1 MQWLNYHHLKLFWMV
16 AREGSVTRASQRLRL
31 AQPTVSAQLRTFE
44 RDLGETLLEKR
55 GRNLVLTE
63 AGRNVLQYA
72 EEIFA
77 LGQELHE
84 SVKGRAAPHA
94 VSLSVGVADAV
105 PKLVAYRLLRPALS
119 QNQQLRL
126 ECREG
131 RHEQLL
137 SALSVHELDAVLSD
151 SPLPAGSG
159 FRAYSHLLGECTVSV
174 FGTVE
179 LVRRYKRSFPKSL
192 TGAPLLAPLA
202 NSPLR
207 RSLGFWL
214 EDAGIQ
220 PNVVGEFED
229 SALLKTFGRH
239 GVGLFV
245 APTIIADEIESM
257 YQVKSLG
264 AIAAVKER
272 FYVISPER
280 RIKHPGVV
288 AITQAARQEL
298 FS

>member
-1 MQWLNYHHLKLFWMV
+1 MDWINYHHLKLFWMV
-16 AREGSVTRASQRLRL
+16 AKEGSVTRASQRLRL

-63 AGRNVLQYA
+63 DGRNVLQYA

-77 LGQELHE
+77 LGQELRE
-84 SVKGRAAPHA
+84 SVKRRAAPQA
-94 VSLSVGVADAV
+94 VSLAVGIADAV
-105 PKLVAYRLLRPALS
+105 PKLVAYRLLKPALA
-119 QNQQLRL
+119 QGRELRL

-131 RHEQLL
+131 RHDQLL
-137 SALSVHELDAVLSD
+137 SALSVHELDLVLSD
-151 SPLPAGSG
+151 APLPAGSG
-159 FRAYSHLLGECTVSV
+159 FRAYSHLLGECSMTV
-174 FGTVE
+174 FGTAE
-179 LVRRYKRSFPKSL
+179 LARRYKRSFPQSL
-192 TGAPLLAPLA
+192 TDAPLLVPLSS
-202 NSPLR
+202 SPLR

-214 EDAGIQ
+214 EDAGIR
-220 PNVVGEFED
+220 PKIVGEFED
-229 SALLKTFGRH
+229 SALLKTFGRQ

-245 APTIIADEIESM
+245 APSIIAGEIEAM
-257 YQVKSLG
+257 YQVKPIGS
-264 AIAAVKER
+264 IAAVTER

>member
-1 MQWLNYHHLKLFWMV
+1 MDWINYHHLKLFWMV

-44 RDLGETLLEKR
+44 RYLGETLLEKR

-63 AGRNVLQYA
+63 VGRNVLQYA

-77 LGQELHE
+77 LGQELRE
-84 SVKGRAAPHA
+84 SVKGRTSPQA
-94 VSLSVGVADAV
+94 VSLGVGITDAV
-105 PKLVAYRLLRPALS
+105 PKLVAYRLLEPALS
-119 QNQQLRL
+119 QTQELRL

-131 RHEQLL
+131 RHDQLL
-137 SALSVHELDAVLSD
+137 AALSVHELDMVLSD
-151 SPLPAGSG
+151 APLPAGSG
-159 FRAYSHLLGECTVSV
+159 FRAYSHLLGECSMTV
-174 FGTVE
+174 FGSAE
-179 LVRRYKRSFPKSL
+179 LARRYKRSFPQSL
-192 TGAPLLAPLA
+192 NGAPMLVPLA

-220 PNVVGEFED
+220 PKIVGEFED
-229 SALLKTFGRH
+229 SALLKTFGRQ

-245 APTIIADEIESM
+245 APSIIAREIEAM
-257 YQVKSLG
+257 YQVKSIG
-264 AIAAVKER
+264 PIATVTER

-288 AITQAARQEL
+288 AITQAARQDL

>member
-119 QNQQLRL
+119 QSQQLRL

-137 SALSVHELDAVLSD
+137 SALSVHELDVVLSD

-174 FGTVE
+174 FGTVD

-192 TGAPLLAPLA
+192 TGAPLLVPLA

-214 EDAGIQ
+214 EDSGIQ

-245 APTIIADEIESM
+245 APTIIAGEIESM